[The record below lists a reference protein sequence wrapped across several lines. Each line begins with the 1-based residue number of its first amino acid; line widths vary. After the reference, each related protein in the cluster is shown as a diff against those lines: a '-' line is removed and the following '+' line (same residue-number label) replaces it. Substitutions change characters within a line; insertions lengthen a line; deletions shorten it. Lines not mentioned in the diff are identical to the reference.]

1 MCKGVLYLNG
11 INGVDGNYLMPELT
25 VEQILRLAQGG
36 EAVGVQGWQPA
47 RCSDGM
53 FWNEVYGPCRGPQQ

>member
-36 EAVGVQGWQPA
+36 EAVGV
-47 RCSDGM
+47 
-53 FWNEVYGPCRGPQQ
+53 